1 MIWIWIKSDMISE
14 VPSLR
19 NSAAVSHTALGLLA
33 PHCCCG
39 CSIWFRS
46 KSSGIFPKVDEMC
59 WFRFKFSI
67 AASGARDDIGAKTS
81 FSEINNSNDFC
92 SKVHVVAPPIWFP
105 VLTKFV
111 NKNGCLLRGGALF
124 CWGGL
129 SLLPSPTL
137 PLPPRPLPL
146 ARPRPRVLALVLQQ
160 LVPAL
165 TPSLPKNR
173 ASPETISDFNFSFNK
188 IQWMIDVS

>member
-1 MIWIWIKSDMISE
+1 MIWIWSKSDMISE

-46 KSSGIFPKVDEMC
+46 KSSGIFPKVDKMC

-67 AASGARDDIGAKTS
+67 AASGARDDIGAKTG

-146 ARPRPRVLALVLQQ
+146 PRPRPPRAGSGVATTGAGSDSFLAQEQ
-160 LVPAL
+160 GK
-165 TPSLPKNR
+165 SWN
-173 ASPETISDFNFSFNK
+173 DFRFQF
-188 IQWMIDVS
+188 QFQ